1 MQYYSRSNIFLAE
14 ILIDRLRQASSQYT
28 DGSLVNP
35 KLIVSLQHIRFIRD
49 AKKKPTANQIRAIFL
64 LSIIWFFSPPIFYG
78 YCILMMTII
87 FYTIFFFFVFKII
100 FTFDILL
107 FSFPILNILYI
118 LILHTSLHTR
128 FLMETI
134 LCE

>member
-49 AKKKPTANQIRAIFL
+49 AKKNQRQIKFEQSFFFQSSDFFL
-64 LSIIWFFSPPIFYG
+64 LLFFMDI
-78 YCILMMTII
+78 
-87 FYTIFFFFVFKII
+87 VF
-100 FTFDILL
+100 L
-107 FSFPILNILYI
+107 
-118 LILHTSLHTR
+118 
-128 FLMETI
+128 
-134 LCE
+134 